1 MTNKTYM
8 RSAMMIAFLA
18 ASVASH
24 VALAVDEV
32 EPNDPSINAQ
42 PLVPG
47 TDGTM
52 VVNGGILNMP
62 THRDVD
68 YYSFHANEGDVLT
81 IDIDGGIDANYV
93 GVWTFIALFGPDGTN
108 PVPVDQSVSG
118 VPIDPGSV
126 NEEDA
131 RIDGYVVPKGGS
143 GTYIVGVSSYPA
155 GFTSIDHLS
164 SIDIYENSPYIGVN
178 GTYTLTIS
186 GASSAVSTPPP
197 PPPVQQIGIEI
208 RPGSRDVIWA
218 YATSDRY
225 FRYGRHYGR
234 GHDSERKRDPDRVHD
249 IEVLRSRFR
258 NGIPVALLSSDTFDA
273 MDVDPTSVK
282 FGIAGDEESLIRCNR
297 HGVDVNHDKLPDLIC
312 TFDFR
317 KAGFEPGDNQ
327 GIVTG
332 TTNSGLAFQGQG
344 WLKIV
349 TGIRHHEHGGDHDHD
364 HDRDRHHRR

>member
-1 MTNKTYM
+1 
-8 RSAMMIAFLA
+8 MMIAFLA

-24 VALAVDEV
+24 VALAVDEA
-32 EPNDPSINAQ
+32 EPNDSSGTAQ
-42 PLVPG
+42 ALVPG
-47 TDGTM
+47 SDGTM

-68 YYSFHANEGDVLT
+68 YYSFHAQEGDVLT
-81 IDIDGGIDANYV
+81 IDIDGGMSADYV
-93 GVWTFIALFGPDGTN
+93 GVWTVLAIFGPDGTN
-108 PVPVDQSVSG
+108 PVPLDQSVSG
-118 VPIDPGSV
+118 VPIDPGSD

-131 RIDGYVVPKGGS
+131 RIDSFVVPAT
-143 GTYIVGVSSYPA
+143 GTYIVGVSSLPA
-155 GFTSIDHLS
+155 AFVSIDQRS
-164 SIDIYENSPYIGVN
+164 SSEIYDYSPYIGVN

-186 GASSAVSTPPP
+186 GATSAASAPPP
-197 PPPVQQIGIEI
+197 PPPVQQIGIDI

-218 YATSDRY
+218 YAASDRY

-234 GHDSERKRDPDRVHD
+234 DHESERKHDPDRAHD

-258 NGIPVALLSSDTFDA
+258 HGIPVALLSSDTFDA
-273 MDVDPTSVK
+273 MDVDPTSVR
-282 FGIAGDEESLIRCNR
+282 FGITGDEESRIRCNR
-297 HGVDVNHDKLPDLIC
+297 HGVDVNHDKRPDLIC

-317 KAGFEPGDNQ
+317 KADFEPGDNQ

-349 TGIRHHEHGGDHDHD
+349 TGIRHHDQDRD
-364 HDRDRHHRR
+364 HDRRHRR